1 MDEPRSAS
9 GVLLVAALAG
19 AATMALELGAVRLI
33 APWFGTSVTVWTNVI
48 GVILLA
54 LSIGYLAGARL
65 ARRGAHERSLA
76 WVLLAAAAWTVWLPA
91 LVGPLC
97 RVVMPSG
104 IGLDQA
110 FEVWK
115 WGSLAATLVLFAPS
129 AVLLGC
135 VGPLAVE
142 TVQQRERGSAGS
154 AGGRVLGVSTLG
166 SLVGTFATTHVLV
179 PRLGLSWTFLAAGA
193 TLAVLGAALFIA
205 QRRRVGALLVLAT
218 ISLTG
223 SALRW
228 SRIERAELPAGVTLL
243 EECESAYQ
251 SLRVVEDRR
260 WGAPVRLLQV
270 NEGLDSFQSVW
281 SEQPGLLGQ
290 GYYYDLFALPAWW
303 SGAPKRWKVLVLGL
317 GAGTA
322 FRVLEGASPQ
332 HCELELW
339 GVEIDPAVVAA
350 GVRRFELKPDAP
362 RVHVLSGVDGRAALA
377 VLPRDFDLIVLDA
390 YAHQVEIPFH
400 LATEEAFA
408 EMRAHLAPGGW
419 LSINVG
425 GFGFDDPVVA
435 AVGATAASVFTEAT
449 VAYRVPRSRNFVIF
463 ARRDAQVPTP
473 DGDAFWFAGDVATR
487 QLPSLSLP
495 TSVHRFDRNDGVVL
509 SDDRSALDQL
519 QQRSLEQGRARLAS
533 NR

>member
-54 LSIGYLAGARL
+54 LSSGYLAGARL

-166 SLVGTFATTHVLV
+166 SLV
-179 PRLGLSWTFLAAGA
+179 
-193 TLAVLGAALFIA
+193 
-205 QRRRVGALLVLAT
+205 
-218 ISLTG
+218 
-223 SALRW
+223 
-228 SRIERAELPAGVTLL
+228 
-243 EECESAYQ
+243 
-251 SLRVVEDRR
+251 
-260 WGAPVRLLQV
+260 
-270 NEGLDSFQSVW
+270 
-281 SEQPGLLGQ
+281 
-290 GYYYDLFALPAWW
+290 
-303 SGAPKRWKVLVLGL
+303 
-317 GAGTA
+317 
-322 FRVLEGASPQ
+322 
-332 HCELELW
+332 
-339 GVEIDPAVVAA
+339 
-350 GVRRFELKPDAP
+350 
-362 RVHVLSGVDGRAALA
+362 
-377 VLPRDFDLIVLDA
+377 
-390 YAHQVEIPFH
+390 
-400 LATEEAFA
+400 
-408 EMRAHLAPGGW
+408 
-419 LSINVG
+419 
-425 GFGFDDPVVA
+425 
-435 AVGATAASVFTEAT
+435 
-449 VAYRVPRSRNFVIF
+449 
-463 ARRDAQVPTP
+463 
-473 DGDAFWFAGDVATR
+473 
-487 QLPSLSLP
+487 
-495 TSVHRFDRNDGVVL
+495 
-509 SDDRSALDQL
+509 
-519 QQRSLEQGRARLAS
+519 
-533 NR
+533 